1 MVAHVLT
8 LRDTTFG
15 YGGPPILRDVSFYIE
30 PGEIVAVVGPNGVGK
45 STLIKAVSGVLQLS
59 SGSIMVQRSDLAR
72 MSPAERA
79 RFISV
84 VPQAA
89 LLPGGYTVRDVVLM
103 GRTPYL
109 GWLERES
116 TQDFDIVDRAMRQ
129 TEIDELADRLVGEL
143 SGGEQQRV
151 LIARALAQDSPVMLL
166 DEPTAHLD
174 LRHQDHLLELI
185 RRLARDHALGVL
197 AAIHDLNL
205 VARLADR
212 VILLSDGMIKKRGK
226 PADVLTPEEL
236 EAVYGIQIHVTTH
249 PIDGG
254 PLVLT
259 GR

>member
-1 MVAHVLT
+1 
-8 LRDTTFG
+8 
-15 YGGPPILRDVSFYIE
+15 
-30 PGEIVAVVGPNGVGK
+30 
-45 STLIKAVSGVLQLS
+45 
-59 SGSIMVQRSDLAR
+59 

-79 RFISV
+79 CLVSV

-89 LLPGGYTVRDVVLM
+89 LLPGGYKVRDIVLM

-109 GWLERES
+109 GWLEREGL
-116 TQDFDIVDRAMRQ
+116 QDFDIVDRAMGQ
-129 TEIDELADRLVGEL
+129 TEIKELADRLVGEL

-174 LRHQDHLLELI
+174 LRHQDRLLDLI
-185 RRLARDHALGVL
+185 RRLARDHAMGVL

-212 VILLSDGMIKKRGK
+212 VILLSGGMIKKRGK

-259 GR
+259 G

>member
-1 MVAHVLT
+1 
-8 LRDTTFG
+8 
-15 YGGPPILRDVSFYIE
+15 
-30 PGEIVAVVGPNGVGK
+30 
-45 STLIKAVSGVLQLS
+45 
-59 SGSIMVQRSDLAR
+59 

-79 RFISV
+79 RLVSV

-116 TQDFDIVDRAMRQ
+116 LQDFDIVDRAMGQ
-129 TEIDELADRLVGEL
+129 TEIKELADRLVGEL

-174 LRHQDHLLELI
+174 LRHQDRLLDLI

-212 VILLSDGMIKKRGK
+212 VILLSGGMIKKRGK

-259 GR
+259 G

>member
-1 MVAHVLT
+1 MVAPVLT
-8 LRDTTFG
+8 LRNATFG
-15 YGGPPILRDVSFYIE
+15 YGGPAILRDISFSVE

-59 SGSIMVQRSDLAR
+59 SGSIEIRRSALER

-79 RFISV
+79 RLVSV

-89 LLPGGYTVRDVVLM
+89 SLPRGYAVRDVVLM

-116 TQDFDIVDRAMRQ
+116 TQDFKIVDRAMRQ
-129 TEIDELADRLVGEL
+129 TEIEELADRLVGEL

-174 LRHQDHLLELI
+174 LRHQDRLLGLI
-185 RRLARDHALGVL
+185 RRLARDRDLGVL
-197 AAIHDLNL
+197 AALHDLNL

-212 VILLSDGMIKKRGK
+212 VLLLSGGTIKKRGR
-226 PADVLTPEEL
+226 PAEVLTPEEL